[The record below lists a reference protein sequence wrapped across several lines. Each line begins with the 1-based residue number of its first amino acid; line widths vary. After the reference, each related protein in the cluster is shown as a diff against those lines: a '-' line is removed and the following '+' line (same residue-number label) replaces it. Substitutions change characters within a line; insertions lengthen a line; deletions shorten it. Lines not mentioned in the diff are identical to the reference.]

1 MAVHFYQSSQ
11 FEEIRS
17 QIELH
22 LYDSVLELEKDP
34 KLAIRSVLQFNQ
46 AIDRLMET
54 LEQMYQSLNQ
64 KDTLGEKS
72 FPVREGRYRVFF
84 KVSARTNQHIDITFL
99 DIDDNKQSNLDRFP
113 AHRLITFESDE

>member
-72 FPVREGRYRVFF
+72 FPVREGYPFAIKF
-84 KVSARTNQHIDITFL
+84 ISSNITSTPTREV
-99 DIDDNKQSNLDRFP
+99 ICVGS
-113 AHRLITFESDE
+113 